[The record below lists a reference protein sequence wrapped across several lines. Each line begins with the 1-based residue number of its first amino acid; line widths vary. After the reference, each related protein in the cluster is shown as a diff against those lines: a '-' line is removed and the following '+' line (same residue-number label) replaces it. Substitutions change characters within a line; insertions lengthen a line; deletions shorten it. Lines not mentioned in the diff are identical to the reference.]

1 MFQWRYPLISFFN
14 RNYSKHNP
22 STNQKRIFPM
32 HDNSNANSW
41 NILRNLE
48 NILDLLIYS
57 VAQTSD
63 WRRWQVEVS
72 TQQESIF
79 SFISNKTTITFVSD
93 KDFSLSYSERKQLK
107 DHFLGEKKHK
117 RRKNLEIF
125 SSCFY
130 KRLSK
135 DLDNSNQFLL
145 L

>member
-1 MFQWRYPLISFFN
+1 MKISFDFISN
-14 RNYSKHNP
+14 RNFSKQNP
-22 STNQKRIFPM
+22 STNYYQKGIFPL

-48 NILDLLIYS
+48 NILALLIYS

-107 DHFLGEKKHK
+107 DHFLGEKTQKKKKLGNIFQLFFQKTSK
-117 RRKNLEIF
+117 RFR
-125 SSCFY
+125 
-130 KRLSK
+130 
-135 DLDNSNQFLL
+135 
-145 L
+145 

>member
-1 MFQWRYPLISFFN
+1 MKISFDIFSN
-14 RNYSKHNP
+14 RNYSKQSP
-22 STNQKRIFPM
+22 STNYYQKGIFPL
-32 HDNSNANSW
+32 HDSSNANSW

-79 SFISNKTTITFVSD
+79 FIYFQQDNNNFCFWQRLFSELFRKKATERSFS
-93 KDFSLSYSERKQLK
+93 
-107 DHFLGEKKHK
+107 GWKKHK
-117 RRKNLEIF
+117 R
-125 SSCFY
+125 SCFY
-130 KRLSK
+130 KRLPK